1 MLFSGTKVSDLSKAS
16 IILIL
21 AGFLLV
27 GGAVYFFTELA
38 AEVLEQE
45 KFVVDQAA
53 TDVVRSITTPW
64 MDTFWG
70 WTTELGSV
78 LFISIASV
86 ALLIFLLFFSP
97 FSRWV
102 GIYFA
107 IVMIGIS
114 SLTKL
119 LKVTFERQRPEVLAE
134 YDGTGFS
141 FPSGHTTGSVVFY
154 GFLIYLIVI
163 SPLKKPWKWTINIV
177 LGILIALIG
186 LSRIYLGVHF
196 FTDVVG
202 GTLFG
207 LAWLLV
213 CIAALEI
220 TIWNQR
226 RRQSGSVQTLSKG
239 ETERKQEKG

>member
-1 MLFSGTKVSDLSKAS
+1 MLFSGTKLSDLSKAS

-21 AGFLLV
+21 VGFALI

-38 AEVLEQE
+38 ADVLEKE
-45 KFVVDQAA
+45 KFGVDQSAV
-53 TDVVRSITTPW
+53 DVLRSITPPW
-64 MDTFWG
+64 MDTFWE

-102 GIYFA
+102 GVYFA
-107 IVMIGIS
+107 VLMIGIS

-119 LKVTFERQRPEVLAE
+119 LKITFERQRPEVLAE

-163 SPLKKPWKWTINIV
+163 SPLKKPWKWTINIA
-177 LGILIALIG
+177 LGILITLIG
-186 LSRIYLGVHF
+186 LSRVYLGVHF

-207 LAWLLV
+207 LSWLLV
-213 CIAALEI
+213 CIAALEL

-226 RRQSGSVQTLSKG
+226 RRQLGTVPK
-239 ETERKQEKG
+239 EKMEINQEKG